1 MSHQYKKGDPLT
13 PANYRPVSLTL
24 IPCKILEHIVHSN
37 VINHLVV
44 KNKILCDQQHGF
56 RKKRSCE
63 TQLISFINDLATNM
77 DHELQTDCIFLDF
90 AKAFDKV
97 NHLSLIKKMKHYG
110 VNNGTVKWVESFLAG
125 RTQQVMLNG
134 TLSKPAPVLSGVPQG
149 TVLGPLLFLIYI
161 NDLPLYVS
169 PGTEVRL
176 FADDSAVYRKIKS
189 PEDHMILQR
198 DIASLEAWE
207 AEWSMN
213 FHPEKCQLLR
223 VTKKHIISKFDY
235 TIHGVRMENVKCAK
249 YLGVT
254 ISNDLS
260 WTPHI
265 TEICKKANN
274 TH

>member
-1 MSHQYKKGDPLT
+1 MS
-13 PANYRPVSLTL
+13 
-24 IPCKILEHIVHSN
+24 
-37 VINHLVV
+37 
-44 KNKILCDQQHGF
+44 
-56 RKKRSCE
+56 
-63 TQLISFINDLATNM
+63 
-77 DHELQTDCIFLDF
+77 
-90 AKAFDKV
+90 
-97 NHLSLIKKMKHYG
+97 
-110 VNNGTVKWVESFLAG
+110 GTVKWVESFLGG

-189 PEDHMILQR
+189 PEDHEILQR

-207 AEWSMN
+207 SVWSMN

-235 TIHGVRMENVKCAK
+235 TIHGVCMENVKCAK

-274 TH
+274 TLNFLQRNFRTCPPHIKAKLYQTYVRPTIEYCCTVWDPIQTRTSNY